1 MLNFDTMTHFD
12 EIINKYCCF
21 WCLDLDIFHT
31 NLSQL
36 KPCLVSFNRYLMLAK
51 HFRWTV
57 YMLKYDIMTHLNE
70 FLMLFLVFELGHFP
84 H

>member
-1 MLNFDTMTHFD
+1 MYDMQTLHAGGIPMFPGTYLVVIVIVIVIVV
-12 EIINKYCCF
+12 II
-21 WCLDLDIFHT
+21 IIIIM
-31 NLSQL
+31 
-36 KPCLVSFNRYLMLAK
+36 PAK

-70 FLMLFLVFELGHFP
+70 FLMLFLVFELRHFP